1 MKGASIEMTRHSR
14 SPLDVGRPW
23 HFSGQP
29 SWTSLWS
36 DKVCFGGIDDQT
48 ALPDDGKLTGLRGNR
63 YKTRKMPDHAHTQDL
78 TMTDQK
84 KKTDLT
90 PIKGILTQVL
100 RECRGSF
107 QQDPDLLG
115 QIWDRAVGAAIARNA
130 QPAAFKQR
138 LLVVHVS
145 SSVWLQELFFQKSA
159 LIERVNAVAGREI
172 LEDIRFKIGPL
183 AKP

>member
-1 MKGASIEMTRHSR
+1 MLGSGLAAASKGL
-14 SPLDVGRPW
+14 PGKL
-23 HFSGQP
+23 
-29 SWTSLWS
+29 
-36 DKVCFGGIDDQT
+36 
-48 ALPDDGKLTGLRGNR
+48 ALPGDIKLTGLRGSR
-63 YKTRKMPDHAHTQDL
+63 YRTRKMPDHIHPEDL
-78 TMTDQK
+78 TMNDEK
-84 KKTDLT
+84 NKAADLT

-115 QIWDRAVGAAIARNA
+115 QIWDRAVGATIARNA

-159 LIERVNAVAGREI
+159 LIERVNAAAGREI